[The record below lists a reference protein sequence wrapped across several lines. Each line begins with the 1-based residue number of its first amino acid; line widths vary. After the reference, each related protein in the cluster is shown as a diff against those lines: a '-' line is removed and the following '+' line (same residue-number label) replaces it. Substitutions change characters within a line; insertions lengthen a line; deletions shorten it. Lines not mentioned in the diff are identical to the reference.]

1 MNFITVLIF
10 GTISIIILVREVLYQ
25 NSVSMKSAHLMKKK
39 CDENNFIIFFLLVI
53 VAALRNPNTGADT
66 AGYVWLYKQ
75 VLNGQNTIMDY
86 WELFIHSIQNNTFK
100 DSLFW
105 DLFNSVLSLIV
116 KNEQVWLA
124 LISLLFLFTAYKIIK
139 KYSKDAVISWTYIL
153 CVFIYA
159 FIMQGLR
166 QSMAMVLILISIT
179 YVFDRKPIGF
189 CACIAAAYLFH
200 NSSIVF
206 LVIYPLRKLRV
217 SKFYFVVIGGVAA
230 IFTLMPSLGVLI
242 LTKLV
247 TASRF
252 EEYITRSG
260 LYTSSGFIILLLI
273 FIFCY
278 YIYYSCNKDDEHI
291 NILFTISM
299 VGLVTQAAASSVAEM
314 FRISYYFN
322 MFNMLLVPN
331 CIYLIQKGEI
341 RRQYAFFVILAFLGY
356 FWYSGAYNYWFFWQ

>member
-10 GTISIIILVREVLYQ
+10 GTISIIILVREALYQ
-25 NSVSMKSAHLMKKK
+25 NAASIKSTQLMKKK
-39 CDENNFIIFFLLVI
+39 CDENNFIMFFLLAI
-53 VAALRNPNTGADT
+53 VAALRNPNTGVDT

-75 VLNGQNTIMDY
+75 VLDGQNTVMDY
-86 WELFIHSIQNNTFK
+86 WRQFRQSLQNNTFK

-105 DLFNSVLSLIV
+105 DFFNSVLSLIV

-139 KYSKDAVISWTYIL
+139 KYSKDAIISWTYIL
-153 CVFIYA
+153 CVFVYA

-179 YVFDRKPIGF
+179 YVFDKKPIRF

-206 LVIYPLRKLRV
+206 LVIYPLRKLKV
-217 SKFYFVVIGGVAA
+217 SKLYFIVIGGVVAL
-230 IFTLMPSLGVLI
+230 FTLMPSLGVLI

-278 YIYYSCNKDDEHI
+278 YIYRGCNTDDEHI
-291 NILFTISM
+291 NILFTVSM
-299 VGLVTQAAASSVAEM
+299 IGLVTQAAATSVAEM

-331 CIYLIQKGEI
+331 CIYLIHKREV
-341 RRQYAFFVILAFLGY
+341 RKQYVFLVILAFLSY